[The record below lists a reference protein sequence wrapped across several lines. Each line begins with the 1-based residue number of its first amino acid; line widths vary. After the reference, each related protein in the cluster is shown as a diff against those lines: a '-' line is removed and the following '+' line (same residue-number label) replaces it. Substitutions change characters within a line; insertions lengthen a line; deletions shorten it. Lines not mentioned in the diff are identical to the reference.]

1 MADVLR
7 HHDSYDWDNLP
18 TSVAV
23 EFIRAM
29 IFKLARSFIH
39 TYTVYDFFDGIEL
52 AHTQKQIV
60 TYCFKHLDYNMV
72 ALLLEREWK
81 FRFDDIKAPYVFDGV
96 WLKKLIKD
104 SHEIRLTIKSWVQ
117 KNYKINF
124 KEVDISEWSDS
135 DNELD

>member
-18 TSVAV
+18 TSLAV

-60 TYCFKHLDYNMV
+60 TYCFKHLDYN
-72 ALLLEREWK
+72 
-81 FRFDDIKAPYVFDGV
+81 
-96 WLKKLIKD
+96 
-104 SHEIRLTIKSWVQ
+104 
-117 KNYKINF
+117 
-124 KEVDISEWSDS
+124 
-135 DNELD
+135 